1 MRGISAFVAL
11 LLRGASAVMPGIV
24 RAQVVGMGLILIAI
38 SERVPADD
46 GIGFNPAARAYG
58 SGLQGIEDRLGTH
71 GGRLAVVSA
80 PGAGTVIRGWLPVAA
95 AAEAAA

>member
-11 LLRGASAVMPGIV
+11 LLRGASAVMPGTV

-46 GIGFNPAARAYG
+46 GIAFMIWNAWPVLTVDTMYVGLLVIAILGFVFSAV
-58 SGLQGIEDRLGTH
+58 LDEIER
-71 GGRLAVVSA
+71 
-80 PGAGTVIRGWLPVAA
+80 WLIPWKSHA
-95 AAEAAA
+95 